1 MAQTLEKMDSGRFKG
16 GGRFKGAGRLIE
28 VKTIEK
34 TSSGL

>member
-1 MAQTLEKMDSGRFKG
+1 MATLAEMDNDHL
-16 GGRFKGAGRLIE
+16 KGAGCLIE